1 MRTASL
7 IMLSGLFVP
16 PEPFAVQVIIVDWLY
31 REVARCI
38 RHPHALLHRAVRQP
52 NGCCPRKR
60 HVWGRRQSRQA
71 WGRGDGFAVSGR
83 FGNLGGKKK
92 HIRGRNNP
100 STLSLTVRRRAK
112 PQPLTL
118 NHPASN
124 PGCSSGWGSFFL
136 GHRNAAKM
144 IPGLS

>member
-1 MRTASL
+1 MGGKAKPVRR
-7 IMLSGLFVP
+7 G
-16 PEPFAVQVIIVDWLY
+16 
-31 REVARCI
+31 VAAT
-38 RHPHALLHRAVRQP
+38 ALLSLAGSATWVVKKTHTGAEQP
-52 NGCCPRKR
+52 FDT
-60 HVWGRRQSRQA
+60 VV
-71 WGRGDGFAVSGR
+71 DGHAPGE
-83 FGNLGGKKK
+83 
-92 HIRGRNNP
+92 
-100 STLSLTVRRRAK
+100 A